1 MGFNFKEFPAKQNRT
16 YNKKQIFQH
25 YCKNRS
31 IPIRKVKK
39 EINYL
44 NQTVILDALD
54 HVKYSYEEDNQS
66 FETLSRKN
74 TLNNTLEND
83 SFKINLMTEDESK
96 DCSSTFT
103 FGSFDNWLNLGHD
116 EKNRDYAES

>member
-1 MGFNFKEFPAKQNRT
+1 
-16 YNKKQIFQH
+16 
-25 YCKNRS
+25 
-31 IPIRKVKK
+31 
-39 EINYL
+39 L